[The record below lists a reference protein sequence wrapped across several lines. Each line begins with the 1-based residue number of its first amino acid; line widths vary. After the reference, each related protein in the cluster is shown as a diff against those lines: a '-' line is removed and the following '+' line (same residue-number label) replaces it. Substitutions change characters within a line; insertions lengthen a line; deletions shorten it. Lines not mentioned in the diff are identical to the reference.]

1 VAQQAAEEEEP
12 SNGNGIDI
20 GNSTGCAAKL
30 GVHEEVGNMAHNGSN
45 GSIREST
52 AEIIVPLSAALDVV
66 LSDGTKLPG
75 PTAWDTST
83 VRWAGVLPDQAA
95 EQARQQAYKTERRQR
110 YSHRLDRDPDNSHS
124 TAVALSV
131 RAANDSAATPI

>member
-1 VAQQAAEEEEP
+1 VGQQAAEEEDP
-12 SNGNGIDI
+12 SGGNSINNGNS
-20 GNSTGCAAKL
+20 NGCAAKL
-30 GVHEEVGNMAHNGSN
+30 GVHEEGGNMAHN

-66 LSDGTKLPG
+66 LSDGTKVPG

-110 YSHRLDRDPDNSHS
+110 YSYRLDCDPDHCRS

-131 RAANDSAATPI
+131 RAAHDSAATPI